1 MSLSII
7 FPYVDTVLQTHQE
20 SLEMGIVYFFD
31 YETVAVLAIS
41 RREEN
46 GHCIRSIR
54 SLNRI
59 NYVVAV

>member
-20 SLEMGIVYFFD
+20 SLEMGIVYLFD

-46 GHCIRSIR
+46 GHGIRSIR

-59 NYVVAV
+59 NYLLAV